1 MGCDIQRRLSL
12 DSVLIMSTQQLLLSA
27 WTWDPSVLLG
37 CGALV
42 LAYLLA
48 VRFRWNKQTLLFTS
62 GVLVLGLALESP
74 LDMLGDTYLFSAH
87 MAQHL
92 LLVLVAAP
100 LLLLGLPRPLAERML
115 EQPLFNKL
123 ERILGQPVLAWL
135 IGMGFL
141 WLWHLPSLYNAAL
154 GDEDVHI
161 LEHLC
166 FLVTATIFWWPVL
179 TPLSERRLAPLAS
192 IPYLFAAAVANS
204 ALGIILTF
212 TAPGLYPTYL
222 YPLDWLGILQLIRE
236 RWGLS
241 PELDQQIGGLL
252 MWVPGSLV
260 YLSGIVG
267 ALVRWYSEPESDIGV
282 TNALLMQNWYE

>member
-1 MGCDIQRRLSL
+1 
-12 DSVLIMSTQQLLLSA
+12 MSTQQVLLSA
-27 WTWDPSVLLG
+27 WTWDPSVLIG

-42 LAYLLA
+42 LAYLMA
-48 VRFRWNKQTLLFTS
+48 VRFRWNRKTLLFCG
-62 GVLVLGLALESP
+62 GVFVTGVALESP
-74 LDMLGDTYLFSAH
+74 VEVLGDTYLFSAH

-100 LLLLGLPRPLAERML
+100 LVLLGLPRSLAERIL
-115 EQPLFNKL
+115 ARPLFNDI
-123 ERILGQPVLAWL
+123 ERVLGQPVLAWL
-135 IGMGFL
+135 LGMGFL

-154 GDEDVHI
+154 GDENVHI

-179 TPLSERRLAPLAS
+179 TPLTERRLASLAI
-192 IPYLFAAAVANS
+192 IPYLFAAAAASSV
-204 ALGIILTF
+204 LGIILTY
-212 TAPGLYPTYL
+212 TPPGLYPAYL
-222 YPLDWLGILQLIRE
+222 HPLDRLGILTLIRD

-267 ALVRWYSEPESDIGV
+267 ALARWYGEPESDIEL
-282 TNALLMQNWYE
+282 ADSF